1 MALFRQTTSSALT
14 VFCPAVDE
22 AVGQFYI
29 LQLDRH
35 LLITNLQKT
44 ILKNHAINFGKLFN
58 QKSMIN

>member
-1 MALFRQTTSSALT
+1 
-14 VFCPAVDE
+14 
-22 AVGQFYI
+22 VGQFYI